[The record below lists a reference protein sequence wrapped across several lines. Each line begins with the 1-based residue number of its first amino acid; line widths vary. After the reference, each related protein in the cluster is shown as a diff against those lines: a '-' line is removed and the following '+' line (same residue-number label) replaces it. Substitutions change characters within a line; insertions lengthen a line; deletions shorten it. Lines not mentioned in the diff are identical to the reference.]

1 MVIHL
6 GTYSVIGH
14 QFDIVVFRLFQ
25 FLHKLQ
31 LLFCFYFCLYKS
43 FLFLFLLVPI
53 ISNQI
58 LLLKDETV
66 YLESSCVNTS
76 FHFSSA
82 YQRKHKVKLLHPY
95 NHFNPSKEGIDNVNN
110 RRSVSYETQRIK
122 LPFQAM
128 KLQSTDTL
136 QPRISSDSLVYSSS
150 SSSNVY
156 LQPKLPFARSYS
168 SIPEQVHDPGS
179 RQSLKTAIPTLAFLN
194 TMTPSKNF

>member
-1 MVIHL
+1 M
-6 GTYSVIGH
+6 
-14 QFDIVVFRLFQ
+14 
-25 FLHKLQ
+25 
-31 LLFCFYFCLYKS
+31 
-43 FLFLFLLVPI
+43 
-53 ISNQI
+53 
-58 LLLKDETV
+58 
-66 YLESSCVNTS
+66 
-76 FHFSSA
+76 
-82 YQRKHKVKLLHPY
+82 LHPY

-194 TMTPSKNF
+194 TMTPSKISNIANPV